1 MLVRDAERILIR
13 RSRMSKT
20 PTPTALRAMPR
31 AASQSVP
38 RIPHLTP
45 VASRQV
51 ERVTAEEQANGE
63 ILLWQSTI
71 RLALLGLAQAVAVG
85 IQVLTAS
92 PVPLGNLAVLAALYA
107 IVVLA
112 VSAVVRQRGG
122 ARDWIIGAV
131 VAADILFLFG
141 AVFLAVPPQHYART
155 LLVAL
160 IILHLTEFHFGRR
173 LAVSA
178 LVLMSVLYLAMVMF
192 AVDQGAQLRW
202 VHEMSSLAVFILAA
216 GSFVFQYGTFKS
228 RLARLA
234 RLFENAEEGDFAATY
249 DVEADRRPD
258 SITHLGRS
266 YNRLRT
272 QLAQM
277 VLTDP
282 LSGCLNRRGFEQ
294 QFKREIARA
303 ARQGTSIALIAVDVD
318 MFKEINDSYGHLAGD
333 GAVRDL
339 GSLLREVA
347 RTGDLVARTGGD
359 EFAILLP
366 DTEADGAFHLAMRVR
381 DAVASHRF
389 PSVRGR
395 HRLTVSLGVVADRAQ
410 DADIAHDLHSRAD
423 EALYAAKD
431 AGRDRVCLWTPDLRA
446 VAVTAAHHRVTQPL
460 RTE

>member
-1 MLVRDAERILIR
+1 
-13 RSRMSKT
+13 
-20 PTPTALRAMPR
+20 
-31 AASQSVP
+31 
-38 RIPHLTP
+38 
-45 VASRQV
+45 
-51 ERVTAEEQANGE
+51 
-63 ILLWQSTI
+63 
-71 RLALLGLAQAVAVG
+71 
-85 IQVLTAS
+85 
-92 PVPLGNLAVLAALYA
+92 
-107 IVVLA
+107 
-112 VSAVVRQRGG
+112 
-122 ARDWIIGAV
+122 
-131 VAADILFLFG
+131 
-141 AVFLAVPPQHYART
+141 
-155 LLVAL
+155 
-160 IILHLTEFHFGRR
+160 
-173 LAVSA
+173 
-178 LVLMSVLYLAMVMF
+178 MVMV
-192 AVDQGAQLRW
+192 AIAEGATLRW
-202 VHEMSSLAVFILAA
+202 IHELSSLAVFVLAA

-234 RLFENAEEGDFAATY
+234 RLFENAEGGDFAATY

-318 MFKEINDSYGHLAGD
+318 MFKVINDSFGHLAGD
-333 GAVRDL
+333 GVVRDL

-366 DTEADGAFHLAMRVR
+366 DTDADGAFHLAMRVR
-381 DAVASHRF
+381 DVVASHRF
-389 PSVRGR
+389 PSVGGH
-395 HRLTVSLGVVADRAQ
+395 HRITVSLGVVADWAQ

-431 AGRDRVCLWTPDLRA
+431 AGRDRVCLWTSDLRA

-460 RTE
+460 RTGEHKVET

>member
-1 MLVRDAERILIR
+1 
-13 RSRMSKT
+13 MSKT

-31 AASQSVP
+31 SVSQSVP
-38 RIPHLTP
+38 RIPQLTP
-45 VASRQV
+45 PAAK
-51 ERVTAEEQANGE
+51 RVDRVSADEQANGE

-71 RLALLGLAQAVAVG
+71 RLALLGFAQAVAVG
-85 IQVLTAS
+85 IQVLTTS

-112 VSAVVRQRGG
+112 VSALVRQVGG
-122 ARDWIIGAV
+122 ARDWVISAV

-141 AVFLAVPPQHYART
+141 AVFLAVPPEHYART

-173 LAVSA
+173 IAVSA
-178 LVLMSVLYLAMVMF
+178 LVLMSVSYLAMVLYAF
-192 AVDQGAQLRW
+192 QHGAKLRW
-202 VHEMSSLAVFILAA
+202 VQEMSSLFVFILAA
-216 GSFVFQYGTFKS
+216 GSFVLQYGTFKS

-234 RLFENAEEGDFAATY
+234 RLFENAEGGDFGATY

-294 QFKREIARA
+294 QFKREIGRA
-303 ARQGTSIALIAVDVD
+303 ARQGTSLALIALDVDV
-318 MFKEINDSYGHLAGD
+318 FKEINDSFGHLAGD
-333 GAVRDL
+333 GVVRDL

-366 DTEADGAFHLAMRVR
+366 DTEGDGAFHLAMRIR

-395 HRLTVSLGVVADRAQ
+395 HRLTVSLGVVADHPQ
-410 DADIAHDLHSRAD
+410 DVDIAHDLHSRAD
-423 EALYAAKD
+423 EALYAAKE

-460 RTE
+460 RTGEHKTVG